1 MPTRS
6 RFFDPESGT
15 RGVEGDQLYQS
26 VYRLEM
32 VRVYDQNPEFIDYPW
47 LYSVQITYSK

>member
-32 VRVYDQNPEFIDYPW
+32 VRVYDQNPEFIDYP
-47 LYSVQITYSK
+47 